1 MNGFTLNRTLAAV
14 VIAGIAVHQHLA
26 FYRTPGIDQYHANV
40 RAAAALVPNMIGPWV
55 GQDVPTRAQALT
67 VLRPNVM
74 ISRHYINIETGASV
88 SVMLVHCVDAHSMVG
103 HYPGRCYPADG
114 WTLKNS
120 TPRDWVV
127 GNLTLTGT
135 EYEFTTGGD
144 LSGGLNAQ
152 DIIVANCL
160 LRPGGLILRDM
171 DSMSNSILGAAGQS
185 LGAGQL
191 QIIFDASVPQD
202 QRDATLAVLAQ
213 GYKPV
218 LDAILATPSSKQ

>member
-1 MNGFTLNRTLAAV
+1 MSVFNINRTLAV
-14 VIAGIAVHQHLA
+14 LIITGIAVHQHLA

-40 RAAAALVPNMIGPWV
+40 RAAAGTVPTRIGPWI
-55 GQDVPTRAQALT
+55 GQDVPTRVQALT

-74 ISRHYINIETGASV
+74 ISRRYVNVETGGGV

-103 HYPGRCYPADG
+103 HFPGRCYPADG
-114 WTLKNS
+114 WTLKQS

-127 GNLTLTGT
+127 SGRTLTGT
-135 EYEFTTGGD
+135 EYEFTMSDDLDGGQ
-144 LSGGLNAQ
+144 STQ

-171 DSMSNSILGAAGQS
+171 DSMSNSILGAEGQG

-191 QIIFDASVPQD
+191 QVIFDAAVPQD
-202 QRDATLAVLAQ
+202 QRDAVISSLIA

-218 LDAILATPSSKQ
+218 LDAILATPSAKQ